1 MEELNLTP
9 IEEGTSMKGFV
20 LAIAFVLITGCASL
34 SVQKE
39 SLEPGT
45 ILLLPPRDV
54 VQDGFPHSAGV
65 GSGNQLMQVIISAIN
80 LTSNFKAIS
89 TDSKEFDNLSIAD
102 ADDAIREAKNRN
114 ADYVLVIV
122 LGEFRDAAPMTFRSD
137 FVTLQSA
144 NLYSVPSGIIVWQTT
159 QPFRL
164 DSSNYGHHYALIDE
178 IGQSIVKS
186 ITE

>member
-1 MEELNLTP
+1 
-9 IEEGTSMKGFV
+9 MKGFV

-45 ILLLPPRDV
+45 ILVLPPRDV
-54 VQDGFPHSAGV
+54 VQAGVPHPVGV
-65 GSGNQLMQVIISAIN
+65 GSGNQLMQVIISAVN
-80 LTSNFKAIS
+80 LASNFKAIS

-102 ADDAIREAKNRN
+102 VDDAIREAKNLN
-114 ADYVLVIV
+114 ADYVLVTV

-144 NLYSVPSGIIVWQTT
+144 NLYSIPSGNIVWQTT
-159 QPFRL
+159 QPYRL
-164 DSSNYGHHYALIDE
+164 DSGTNLGHHYALIDE